1 MTPLRLSY
9 TLLRLW
15 EQNKLDEVCA
25 YVTKTSDQ
33 LVTDAVEQGSAWD
46 KIVQES
52 IEKDGKLPKEF
63 GGMELEG
70 AFCQEKKVLELN
82 DFVLV
87 AKPDIVSFEGEELYE
102 IKTGKFSSGDYANT
116 MQVPIYMMV
125 FDTVKKAT
133 ILHYDQAIDEMDWF
147 LIHKTEALME
157 KTKEYVMKNGLA
169 IKKYLEDQGIIEM
182 EVKE

>member
-15 EQNKLDEVCA
+15 EQGKTDEVCA

-52 IEKDGKLPKEF
+52 IEKEGKLPKEF
-63 GGMELEG
+63 GGLALKG
-70 AFCQEKKVLELN
+70 AFCQEKKTIELE

-87 AKPDIVSFEGEELYE
+87 AKPDIVSFTGEELYE

-147 LIHKTEALME
+147 LIHKTEEL
-157 KTKEYVMKNGLA
+157 MKNTKDYVLKNGREVRD
-169 IKKYLEDQGIIEM
+169 YLSNQGII
-182 EVKE
+182 